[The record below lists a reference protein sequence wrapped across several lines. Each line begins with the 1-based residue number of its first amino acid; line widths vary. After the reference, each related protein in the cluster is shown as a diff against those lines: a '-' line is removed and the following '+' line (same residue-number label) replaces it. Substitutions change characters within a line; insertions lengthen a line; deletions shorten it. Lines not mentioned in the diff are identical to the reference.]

1 MMTPRPQPRFDLLR
15 YFSLSSLVAFLL
27 VVALFARFI
36 EGHHVV
42 FSAVLII
49 FTLFYALLLLI
60 ARHAQRS
67 VERQSAELYRLSQAV
82 EQNPDGVILTDLEGR
97 IEYANARYVEM
108 TGYTKEEMIGKPSR
122 IFQSGITESPVY
134 DELWKTVTVGR
145 VWSGEFCNKRKDGSF
160 YWEHATIAPLY
171 DAEGRM
177 THFVATKEDITL
189 RKLAD
194 DALRKSQERF
204 RKVIEH
210 DVDAIVVVDQER
222 IVRFINPAARR
233 LFDVQDDD
241 MMVGKY
247 FSIPA
252 FNGESTEFEIPR
264 CDGSASVVEIRS
276 VEIEWEQ
283 QPAYLESLRDITEHK
298 RVEEALLA
306 SQQKLSE
313 TYQREHQRRLLS
325 DTLRKIAGIV
335 GSTLDSEEVLRL
347 MLDQLERVITYHR
360 ATVST
365 LEDETL
371 FLMAGKDKRGDV
383 IKPINYPAYKYPLN
397 ADVLRSKKP
406 ICLPDVSH
414 DPRWHPSP
422 TMRTIRSM
430 IFAPLLVQRQP
441 IGILAVSRVDEIP
454 YEEEDART
462 VFAFANQVAIAMH
475 NAQLYGRMQERNR
488 RLALLHD
495 VSQTLASTFEM
506 SKFLTGACETL
517 VRNFHADHSAVLL
530 FDEAYTHGEIVT
542 EFPSGHVRGQ
552 RFSLQEYG
560 VAKEIL
566 ATAKPVAVLDA
577 QHDPRA
583 EKIRDFV
590 QTVGIQSLLVVPIIS
605 KGRIIGSFSLS
616 LTQER
621 REFERSE
628 IEMAQTI
635 ASQMAVAIE
644 NARWIEKEHQRL
656 EEELSIAWHIQNSLL
671 PVGVPDIPGLDCAGF
686 CYPASKVG
694 GDFYNY
700 FVFPHHELGV
710 AVGDVAGKGIQAA
723 LMMALS
729 VGLLTTKVQKDLS
742 PSKLLATLNTDLQPH
757 VRRNWMNT
765 ALTYAMLQPSVTFP
779 GAWHLQIANAGLVPP
794 LIRRQNRD
802 TEWCDVGGLPLGIS
816 EKSVYSEKDMILY
829 PGDMLILCSDG
840 VTEAMSAEQGMY
852 GNERFAQRVAAL
864 TERNAQQVLIA
875 LLDDVRGFAGNDDT
889 GDDMTM
895 VVVVVRS

>member
-1 MMTPRPQPRFDLLR
+1 MMTRRAQLRFDLLR
-15 YFSLSSLVAFLL
+15 YFSFSSLIAFAL
-27 VVALFARFI
+27 VIALFARFI
-36 EGHHVV
+36 KGHHIV
-42 FSAVLII
+42 FSAVLVI
-49 FTLFYALLLLI
+49 FAVFYALLLLI
-60 ARHAQRS
+60 ARHAQRI

-82 EQNPDGVILTDLEGR
+82 EQNPDGVLLTDLQGD
-97 IEYANARYVEM
+97 IEYANARYAEM
-108 TGYTKEEMIGKPSR
+108 TGYAVEEMIGKTSR
-122 IFQSGITESPVY
+122 IFQSGVTESPVY
-134 DELWKTVTVGR
+134 DDLWATITAGR

-160 YWEHATIAPLY
+160 YWEHATIAPIY
-171 DAEGRM
+171 DAAGNM
-177 THFVATKEDITL
+177 THFVATKEDITY

-204 RKVIEH
+204 QKVIEH
-210 DVDAIVVVDQER
+210 DMDAIVVVDQER

-233 LFDVQDDD
+233 LFDVQDDAA
-241 MMVGKY
+241 MIGKH

-252 FNGESTEFEIPR
+252 LNGESTELEIPR
-264 CDGSASVVEIRS
+264 RDGSTSVVEIRS
-276 VEIEWEQ
+276 VEIEWEK

-298 RVEEALLA
+298 QIEDALRA
-306 SQQKLSE
+306 SQQQLSE

-335 GSTLDSEEVLRL
+335 SSTLDTDEVLRL
-347 MLDQLERVITYHR
+347 ILDQLERVITYHR

-365 LEDETL
+365 LEEETL

-383 IKPINYPAYKYPLN
+383 IKQFHYSAYKYPLN
-397 ADVLRSKKP
+397 AEVLRSKKP
-406 ICLPDVSH
+406 ICIPDVSR
-414 DPRWHPSP
+414 DSRWHPSP
-422 TMRTIRSM
+422 TMQTIRSM
-430 IFAPLLVQRQP
+430 IFAPLLVQHQP

-454 YEEEDART
+454 YEEDDART

-475 NAQLYGRMQERNR
+475 NAQLYGRMQERNQ

-506 SKFLTGACETL
+506 PKFLTGACETL

-530 FDEAYTHGEIVT
+530 FDEAYTHGEIVA
-542 EFPSGHVRGQ
+542 EFPTGHVRGL
-552 RFSLQEYG
+552 RLSLQEYG
-560 VAKEIL
+560 VAKEML
-566 ATAKPVAVLDA
+566 ATAQAVAVLDA

-590 QTVGIQSLLVVPIIS
+590 QAVGIQSLLVVPIIS

-621 REFERSE
+621 REFERTE
-628 IEMAQTI
+628 TEMAQTI

-644 NARWIEKEHQRL
+644 NARWIEKERQRL

-700 FVFPHHELGV
+700 FAFPQNELGV

-742 PSKLLATLNTDLQPH
+742 PSKLLATLNADLQPH

-765 ALTYAMLQPSVTFP
+765 ALTYATLHPSVTFP
-779 GAWHLQIANAGLVPP
+779 GAWHLQMANAGLVPP
-794 LIRRQNRD
+794 LVRRQNRD
-802 TEWCDVGGLPLGIS
+802 IEWCEVGGLPLGIS
-816 EKSVYSEKDMILY
+816 EKSVYPEKDMLLY

-840 VTEAMSAEQGMY
+840 VTEAMNAEQGMY
-852 GNERFAQRVAAL
+852 GNERFAQRVASLTEKGAQQAL
-864 TERNAQQVLIA
+864 TA
-875 LLDDVRGFAGNDDT
+875 LLEDVRSFAGDNDT
-889 GDDMTM
+889 GDDVTM
-895 VVVVVRS
+895 VVIIVR

>member
-1 MMTPRPQPRFDLLR
+1 MMTRRARPRFDLLR
-15 YFSLSSLVAFLL
+15 YFSLSSLIAFAL
-27 VVALFARFI
+27 VIALFARFI
-36 EGHHVV
+36 KGHHIV

-49 FTLFYALLLLI
+49 FVVFYALLLLI
-60 ARHAQRS
+60 ARHAQHI

-82 EQNPDGVILTDLEGR
+82 EQNPDGVILTDLQGR
-97 IEYANARYVEM
+97 IEYANARYAEM
-108 TGYTKEEMIGKPSR
+108 TGYAVEEMIGKTSR

-134 DELWKTVTVGR
+134 DDLWATITAGR

-160 YWEHATIAPLY
+160 FWEHATIAPIY
-171 DAEGRM
+171 DVAGKM
-177 THFVATKEDITL
+177 THFVATKEDITQ

-194 DALRKSQERF
+194 DALRESQQRF
-204 RKVIEH
+204 QKVIEH
-210 DVDAIVVVDQER
+210 DVDAIVVVDQQR
-222 IVRFINPAARR
+222 IVRFVNPAARR
-233 LFDVQDDD
+233 LFDVQEGA
-241 MMVGKY
+241 MVGKH
-247 FSIPA
+247 FSIPTIE
-252 FNGESTEFEIPR
+252 GESTELEIPR
-264 CDGSASVVEIRS
+264 RDGSTSVVEIRS

-298 RVEEALLA
+298 RIEDALRA
-306 SQQKLSE
+306 SQQQLSE
-313 TYQREHQRRLLS
+313 TYEREHQRRLLS

-335 GSTLDSEEVLRL
+335 GSTLDRDEVLRL

-360 ATVST
+360 ATVSS

-383 IKPINYPAYKYPLN
+383 IKQINYPAYKYPLN
-397 ADVLRSKKP
+397 ADVLRGKKP
-406 ICLPDVSH
+406 ICIPDVSQ

-422 TMRTIRSM
+422 TMQTIRSM

-441 IGILAVSRVDEIP
+441 IGILAVSRVDDVP

-495 VSQTLASTFEM
+495 VSQTLASTVEM

-530 FDEAYTHGEIVT
+530 FDDAYTHGEIIA
-542 EFPSGHVRGQ
+542 EFPLGHVRGL
-552 RFSLQEYG
+552 RLSLQEYG

-566 ATAKPVAVLDA
+566 ETAKPVAVLDA
-577 QHDPRA
+577 QHDSRA

-590 QTVGIQSLLVVPIIS
+590 QTVGIQSLLVAPIIS

-700 FVFPHHELGV
+700 FAFAHHQLGV

-729 VGLLTTKVQKDLS
+729 VGLLTTKAQRDLS

-765 ALTYAMLQPSVTFP
+765 ALTYATLQPSVTFP

-794 LIRRQNRD
+794 LIRRQNRNV
-802 TEWCDVGGLPLGIS
+802 EWCDVGGLPLGIS
-816 EKSVYSEKDMILY
+816 EKSVYPEKDIILY

-840 VTEAMSAEQGMY
+840 VTEAMNAEQGMY

-864 TERNAQQVLIA
+864 TEKGAQQALTA
-875 LLDDVRGFAGNDDT
+875 LLEDVRSFAGNDDT
-889 GDDMTM
+889 GDDVTM
-895 VVVVVRS
+895 VVIMIR

>member
-1 MMTPRPQPRFDLLR
+1 MMLMRPQPRFDLLR

-27 VVALFARFI
+27 VIALFARFI
-36 EGHHVV
+36 KGHHVV
-42 FSAVLII
+42 FSAVLVI
-49 FTLFYALLLLI
+49 FAVFYVLLLLI
-60 ARHAQRS
+60 ARHAQRV

-82 EQNPDGVILTDLEGR
+82 EQNPDGVLLTDLQGR
-97 IEYANARYVEM
+97 IEYANARYADM
-108 TGYTKEEMIGKPSR
+108 TGYTTDEMLGKTSR
-122 IFQSGITESPVY
+122 IFQSGVTESPVY
-134 DELWKTVTVGR
+134 DELWTTITSGR
-145 VWSGEFCNKRKDGSF
+145 VWSGEFCNKRKDGAF

-171 DAEGRM
+171 DAAGKM
-177 THFVATKEDITL
+177 THFVATKEDITS

-194 DALRKSQERF
+194 DALRESQERF
-204 RKVIEH
+204 QKVIEH
-210 DVDAIVVVDQER
+210 DVDAIVVVDQQR
-222 IVRFINPAARR
+222 IVRFVNPAARR
-233 LFDVQDDD
+233 LFDVQDGA
-241 MMVGKY
+241 MIGKH

-252 FNGESTEFEIPR
+252 IEGESTELEIPR
-264 CDGSASVVEIRS
+264 RDGSASVVEIRS
-276 VEIEWEQ
+276 VEIEWEK

-298 RVEEALLA
+298 QIEDALRT
-306 SQQKLSE
+306 SQQKLTD
-313 TYQREHQRRLLS
+313 TYQQEHQRRLLS

-335 GSTLDSEEVLRL
+335 GSTLDSQEVLRL

-371 FLMAGKDKRGDV
+371 FLLAGKDKRGDV
-383 IKPINYPAYKYPLN
+383 IKPINYPAFKYPLN

-406 ICLPDVSH
+406 ICVPDVLR

-422 TMRTIRSM
+422 TMQTIRSM

-530 FDEAYTHGEIVT
+530 FDDAYTHGEIIA
-542 EFPSGHVRGQ
+542 EFPPGHVRGL
-552 RFSLQEYG
+552 RLSLQEYG

-566 ATAKPVAVLDA
+566 ETAQAVAVLDA
-577 QHDPRA
+577 QHDPRT

-590 QTVGIQSLLVVPIIS
+590 QTVGIQSLLVVPIVS

-700 FVFPHHELGV
+700 FVFPHNELGV

-729 VGLLTTKVQKDLS
+729 VGLLTTKVQKDQS
-742 PSKLLATLNTDLQPH
+742 PAKLLATLNTDLQPH

-765 ALTYAMLQPSVTFP
+765 ALTYATLRPSVTFP

-794 LIRRQNRD
+794 LICRQNRE
-802 TEWCDVGGLPLGIS
+802 TEWCDIGGLPLGIS
-816 EKSVYSEKDMILY
+816 DKSIYQEKDLILY
-829 PGDMLILCSDG
+829 PGDILILCSDG
-840 VTEAMSAEQGMY
+840 VTEAMNAEQGMY

-864 TERNAQQVLIA
+864 TEQNAQQILTA
-875 LLDDVRGFAGNDDT
+875 LLEDVRGFAGNDDT
-889 GDDMTM
+889 GDDVTM
-895 VVVVVRS
+895 VVIVAQ